1 MPSFLKHHKLILLI
15 WLMSVPLKLFVAQNM
30 PWDIDIVPVVARNA
44 QYTLTPVGTLA
55 SVAAYNLPMLEWL
68 HLPAQWLTGDV
79 WWTIVLTLLTINLLG
94 TLAIYGLGRSMF
106 SQRVGLVAGIL
117 FTFSE
122 VGVSSSY
129 TAWAQLLLPAFFA
142 MTLYT
147 LWLWVKHEKG
157 YWLALSG
164 IIATVAFMTHFS
176 AVLLYPTMLAFAIV
190 TRAKWQWN
198 WLIIG
203 AIIIG
208 LLFTPYILFQIERD
222 FIDARA
228 FITQEPLVSNATL
241 AQYESYKI
249 EYRSLE
255 TPTDTDNTQSVAPSL
270 PVEPSPPI
278 VRPRWQRAI
287 DYALEAPIW
296 YWRAMT
302 TAFITQTRAINLAIP
317 QLAPITRTFLTL
329 QHVLLVVSI
338 STALFHYLRNFKKQ
352 KSLTATPSGRLL
364 LVTGFLTVYIAIM
377 LLTRTIDNSSYWMG
391 FMSIQYLI
399 LAYAISLVP
408 EQNRIINAIAVI
420 LLIAY
425 VGLQTTERSL
435 RIIQHDDSQF
445 SAFNVSIYRHVE
457 ATVDYIAEDWDSDA
471 VTISY
476 DILPIMPNLW
486 WVPAWHTIDPF
497 YTMGMNFDFLLSYH
511 HGIDN
516 TNTDPVGTIQPEL
529 ADYIVIYTPRQ
540 DQYDLTQY
548 SVQQFGTILVLKP
561 LSP

>member
-1 MPSFLKHHKLILLI
+1 MPPFLKHHKLILLI

-68 HLPAQWLTGDV
+68 HLPAQWLIGDV

-94 TLAIYGLGRSMF
+94 TLAIYGLGKSMF

-157 YWLALSG
+157 YWLAISG

-176 AVLLYPTMLAFAIV
+176 AVLLYPAMLAFALV

-208 LLFTPYILFQIERD
+208 LFFAPYIIFQIERD

-228 FITQEPLVSNATL
+228 FITQEPLVSNAIL

-255 TPTDTDNTQSVAPSL
+255 TPTDTDNTQSVTSSP
-270 PVEPSPPI
+270 PVEPSPRI
-278 VRPRWQRAI
+278 VRPRWQRVI

-302 TAFITQTRAINLAIP
+302 TAFITQTRAINQAIP

-329 QHVLLVVSI
+329 QHVLLVLSI

-364 LVTGFLTVYIAIM
+364 LVTSFLTVYIAIM

-399 LAYAISLVP
+399 LAYAVSLV
-408 EQNRIINAIAVI
+408 RVRSMMAI
-420 LLIAY
+420 
-425 VGLQTTERSL
+425 
-435 RIIQHDDSQF
+435 
-445 SAFNVSIYRHVE
+445 
-457 ATVDYIAEDWDSDA
+457 
-471 VTISY
+471 
-476 DILPIMPNLW
+476 
-486 WVPAWHTIDPF
+486 
-497 YTMGMNFDFLLSYH
+497 
-511 HGIDN
+511 
-516 TNTDPVGTIQPEL
+516 
-529 ADYIVIYTPRQ
+529 
-540 DQYDLTQY
+540 
-548 SVQQFGTILVLKP
+548 
-561 LSP
+561 